1 MQPTRRTWAVTGLA
15 VGLAITAV
23 VLARPVALVG
33 TAALGAWL
41 CSRAWLAARSF
52 ERLHASL
59 SVHQLPTRRV
69 LRTGAETTVVLAAR
83 SAPTRLAVR
92 VTAGLPIGART
103 DGPLAV
109 ELGGPATGATSI
121 TDDAHTAG
129 GADSGDDAGDT
140 DEAASEV
147 GDASDGHATSD
158 SPDTA
163 DRETADAHAP
173 VTVPVAGRHRFR
185 PAHVACTDGLFA
197 ATYTTGDRPTLTVE
211 PRLPR
216 AMYVGA
222 GGEQVPFAV
231 GEHGR
236 GRIGGGLEPG
246 EVREAV
252 PTDTPDRIDW
262 KATARLGE
270 THVREYEGETERPT
284 TIVLDHRARLGDG
297 SPGET
302 MFEYLRGAALAIA
315 NGAGR
320 AGDPLGV
327 VGVGDGGVTTW
338 IDPVVA
344 GDRYRAVRRRLFELE
359 PIDATAP
366 RNRAGRSPRP
376 PTGSAAAVAGD
387 TTATFGVSG
396 TGAPASTRLDGRGR
410 MVHLEGSDPFERA
423 LRPFYAATATH
434 EHVRG
439 EPLPAAVA
447 RAVGGER
454 PSGWVVILTDD
465 RAPEEVLAAVSHV
478 RAVGGSALVVIAP
491 TVLYELEALADV
503 EAAYERYREVD
514 RFLERLDATRD
525 VSALAVGPGDRFET
539 VLARAR
545 RGARVNIDR
554 GETT

>member
-1 MQPTRRTWAVTGLA
+1 MQPTDRTWAVAGLA

-52 ERLHASL
+52 ETLHSAL

-69 LRTGAETTVVLAAR
+69 LRTDAETGVVLAAR

-92 VTAGLPIGART
+92 VTAGLPTGART
-103 DGPLAV
+103 NGPLVV
-109 ELGGPATGATSI
+109 ELGLPTAGAASNATDSDRPDGGTI
-121 TDDAHTAG
+121 GEDLGDTDDAPDAV
-129 GADSGDDAGDT
+129 GDTSDRHETTGSAGDG
-140 DEAASEV
+140 E
-147 GDASDGHATSD
+147 
-158 SPDTA
+158 
-163 DRETADAHAP
+163 RETADAQAT

-185 PAHVACTDGLFA
+185 PARVSCTDGLFA

-222 GGEQVPFAV
+222 GGEQVPFGV

-284 TIVLDHRARLGDG
+284 TIVLDHRARMGDG
-297 SPGET
+297 PPGET

-320 AGDPLGV
+320 AGDPVGV
-327 VGVGDGGVTTW
+327 VGVGEEGVTTR
-338 IDPVVA
+338 IDPAVA

-366 RNRAGRSPRP
+366 RTSTG
-376 PTGSAAAVAGD
+376 PTPDAATPSAAAVAGGA
-387 TTATFGVSG
+387 TTAFGPPGRASPTS
-396 TGAPASTRLDGRGR
+396 TGRDRRGR
-410 MVHLEGSDPFERA
+410 LATLEGSEPFDRT

-434 EHVRG
+434 ERLRG
-439 EPLPAAVA
+439 DPLPAAIA
-447 RAVGGER
+447 RVFAGEG
-454 PSGWVVILTDD
+454 PPGWVVILTDD
-465 RAPEEVLAAVSHV
+465 RAPEELLAAVSHV
-478 RAVGGSALVVIAP
+478 RAAGGSALVVIAP

-503 EAAYERYREVD
+503 EAAYDRYREVD

-525 VSALAVGPGDRFET
+525 VRALAVGPGERFES
-539 VLARAR
+539 VLAHAR
-545 RGARVNIDR
+545 RGGMA
-554 GETT
+554 